1 MTVRKAHGVCVCI
14 IVLYY
19 NIILEHIHT
28 TFNHAVHLCHLKGPK
43 VLNLSENV
51 NICSTCL
58 VVFDHIT
65 SIRSVI
71 YARKDSFGLTWFF
84 RVKLSLVVTFLNSWC
99 SDHIFHRVVLN
110 IWKVA
115 PTYNEVVLEK
125 LEIDSSIAM
134 ATWLQSYNPRILS
147 SACLHHI
154 WR

>member
-1 MTVRKAHGVCVCI
+1 MVYIYSIYIYKP
-14 IVLYY
+14 
-19 NIILEHIHT
+19 LEHIHT

-43 VLNLSENV
+43 VLNLCENI

-84 RVKLSLVVTFLNSWC
+84 RVKLSLAVTFLRLWC

-134 ATWLQSYNPRILS
+134 TTWLKSYNPRILS
-147 SACLHHI
+147 SPYLHHI